1 MGTVHQ
7 LPNAAETQIR
17 LLENLVKDLIAQH
30 PDPDVAARWSSMA
43 EKTIARYPG
52 PPTPSQPVLDLSGI
66 NGLDKEQLAAIQ
78 TLTEQWLYSYFDD
91 VRKQL
96 LSVHRDLLSLQKKL
110 AELQSTEQS

>member
-17 LLENLVKDLIAQH
+17 LLENLVRNLIAEH
-30 PDPDVAARWSSMA
+30 PDPDVAARWIAMA

-52 PPTPSQPVLDLSGI
+52 PPSPSQPVLDLSSVSGL
-66 NGLDKEQLAAIQ
+66 NGQQVVAIQ
-78 TLTEQWLYSYFDD
+78 ALTDQWLCSYFAD

-96 LSVHRDLLSLQKKL
+96 MSVHHDLLTLQKKL
-110 AELQSTEQS
+110 AELQASNS